1 MQYDEE
7 VDVVIVGSGAA
18 GSVFAA
24 KLAEKGKRVKVLE
37 AGPAWTETDLYSSPM
52 WARRLR
58 GASPQLDEKG
68 KNHIYARLNSGRGTG
83 GAALHHYAVWP
94 RFQVEDFK
102 RKSLVGHGLDW
113 PIEYKD
119 LRQAYD
125 AVQEEVGISG
135 DAKAEVWRPPGAP
148 YPLPPLH
155 VFKHGEK
162 IATGFERLGL
172 RVSPIP
178 IGVLSRPY
186 HGRNACVYDGWCDA
200 GCPIGALA
208 NPLAI
213 YLAAAIKNG
222 AVVQADSHVT
232 RVLTDKSGKRASGVE
247 YKDKNG
253 TTRMQPA
260 KVVVV
265 AASTVETIR
274 TLLNSSADGH
284 PTGLGNSSGLLG
296 HYLMAHPAVVSY
308 GLFDEDIQNYL
319 GASGGQLFSQDKTAK
334 AEKAHPARGRRHW
347 EIGLAL
353 KPVDIQGLAI
363 SRPDLFGADLERF
376 MQRASRGLA
385 AMTALSEDEPVKQN
399 RIVLSNK
406 KDKYGMYLA
415 EVHYNIS
422 PNGLALYEQSK
433 KDGVQIFQ
441 AAGTKET
448 WTGPLHAQHIAGGTV
463 MGSDAKNSVT
473 DAYGRLHDVVNVFI
487 GGGSVFP
494 TLSHA
499 NATYTIHATA
509 WRSARYLTDN
519 WSKITN

>member
-18 GSVFAA
+18 GSVFVA
-24 KLAEKGKRVKVLE
+24 KLAQTGKRVKVLE
-37 AGPAWTETDLYSSPM
+37 AGPAWTENDLYSSPM

-68 KNHIYARLNSGRGTG
+68 KHHIYARLNSGRGTG

-102 RKSLVGHGLDW
+102 SKKLTGTGLDW
-113 PIEYKD
+113 PFEYND
-119 LRQAYD
+119 LRPAYD
-125 AVQEEVGISG
+125 AVQDEVGISG
-135 DAKAEVWRPPGAP
+135 DAKAEVWRPPGNP
-148 YPLPPLH
+148 YPLPPVH

-162 IATGFERLGL
+162 IAAGFDGLGL

-213 YLAAAIKNG
+213 FLAAATKQG

-232 RVLTDKSGKRASGVE
+232 RILTDKNGKRASGVE
-247 YKDKNG
+247 YKDKQG
-253 TTRMQPA
+253 ETRIQPA

-274 TLLNSSADGH
+274 TLLNSSSERHMA
-284 PTGLGNSSGLLG
+284 GLGNSSGLLG
-296 HYLMAHPAVVSY
+296 HYLMAHPAIVAY
-308 GLFDEDIQNYL
+308 GLFDDDIQNYL
-319 GASGGQLFSQDKTAK
+319 GASGGQLYSQDRTAK
-334 AEKAHPARGRRHW
+334 SEKEHPARGRRHW

-363 SRPDLFGADLERF
+363 SRPDLFGVELEKF
-376 MQRASRGLA
+376 MQRAARGLA
-385 AMTALSEDEPVKQN
+385 AMTSLSEDEAVKAN
-399 RIVLSNK
+399 RIVLSGK
-406 KDKYGMYLA
+406 KDKYGMSLA

-422 PNGLALYEQSK
+422 ANGLALSEQSRL
-433 KDGVQIFQ
+433 DAGQIYK
-441 AAGTKET
+441 AAGATET

-463 MGSDAKNSVT
+463 MGSDPKQSVT
-473 DAYGRLHDVVNVFI
+473 DAYGRLHDVANVFI

-494 TLSHA
+494 SLSHA
-499 NATYTIHATA
+499 NSTYTIHATA
-509 WRSARYLTDN
+509 WRSAEYLVDN
-519 WSKITN
+519 WSGIAS

>member
-24 KLAEKGKRVKVLE
+24 KLAQFGKRVKVLE
-37 AGPAWTETDLYSSPM
+37 SGPAWTENDLYSSPM

-68 KNHIYARLNSGRGTG
+68 KNHIYARLNSGRGIG

-102 RKSLVGHGLDW
+102 RKSLTGTGLDW
-113 PIEYKD
+113 PIEYDD
-119 LRQAYD
+119 LRPAYD

-148 YPLPPLH
+148 YPLPPVH
-155 VFKHGEK
+155 VFKQGEK
-162 IATGFERLGL
+162 IASGFERLGL

-186 HGRNACVYDGWCDA
+186 RGRNACVYDGWCDA

-213 YLAAAIKNG
+213 YLAEATKSG
-222 AVVQADSHVT
+222 ALVQADSHVT
-232 RVLTDKSGKRASGVE
+232 RVLTDKNGRRATGVE
-247 YKDKNG
+247 YKDKG
-253 TTRMQPA
+253 GEARIQPA
-260 KVVVV
+260 KVVII

-274 TLLNSSADGH
+274 TLLNSATEQH

-296 HYLMAHPAVVSY
+296 HYLMAHPAVVAY

-319 GASGGQLFSQDKTAK
+319 GASGGQLYSQDRTAK
-334 AEKAHPARGRRHW
+334 VENTHSARGRRHW
-347 EIGLAL
+347 EIALAL

-363 SRPDLFGADLERF
+363 SRPELFGSDLERF
-376 MQRASRGLA
+376 MQRAARGLA
-385 AMTALSEDEPVKQN
+385 AMTSLSEDEPVKEN
-399 RIVLSNK
+399 RIALSGK
-406 KDKYGMYLA
+406 KDRYGLRLA

-433 KDGVQIFQ
+433 EDGVRIYE
-441 AAGTKET
+441 AAGAKET
-448 WTGPLHAQHIAGGTV
+448 WAGPLHAQHIAGGTI
-463 MGSDAKNSVT
+463 MGSEPNQSVT
-473 DAYGRLHDVVNVFI
+473 DAFGRLHDVANVVI
-487 GGGSVFP
+487 GGGSVFS

-499 NATYTIHATA
+499 NSTFTIHAVA
-509 WRSARYLTDN
+509 WRSAKYLTDN
-519 WSKITN
+519 WSGIAK